1 MNIKEKYSIFVLVLV
16 FIFTSK
22 FFQSTPFENLFFQ
35 IQAIFLFFLLIFI
48 LLYFLTKLLNQSKF
62 NKIILYF
69 TFLIIFIP
77 IYSAINS
84 NFQFGQPY
92 FYGILSQRDWLLLGV
107 GIWVFY
113 SLIENKFSFD
123 SLEKSF
129 LFLIWTSLIFFS
141 LIVLTYDPSEL
152 SDKSNFVFNTEDRGL
167 RFKFQNFFIT
177 FGAMYYFIKFDV
189 LRNKKYLFILM
200 LFLIYILFVIQGRT
214 YMLILASTFFLYY
227 IFNYPINK
235 ILIKGFKII
244 SFLILGIFIISFI
257 APNYLDRMVTLFAQM
272 FTVLTGEMSNDNS
285 SNARIWT
292 SLTVLNYFEHNDLS
306 IYFGTG
312 RLSNQWNNGYERL
325 FGYFYPEDIGLL
337 GGLFLYGILGLFL
350 LIIIPYFWII
360 REIRATR
367 NENDIF
373 ILTIKYMLVLSI
385 IRLLQGGLYFGPDI
399 WIVLFFILYAYNYKK
414 GINYEGK

>member
-107 GIWVFY
+107 GIWIFY
-113 SLIENKFSFD
+113 SLIENKVSFD
-123 SLEKSF
+123 SIERSF

-200 LFLIYILFVIQGRT
+200 LLLIYILFVIQGRT
-214 YMLILASTFFLYY
+214 YMLMLASTFFLYY

-312 RLSNQWNNGYERL
+312 RLSHQWNNGYERL

>member
-1 MNIKEKYSIFVLVLV
+1 
-16 FIFTSK
+16 
-22 FFQSTPFENLFFQ
+22 
-35 IQAIFLFFLLIFI
+35 
-48 LLYFLTKLLNQSKF
+48 
-62 NKIILYF
+62 
-69 TFLIIFIP
+69 
-77 IYSAINS
+77 
-84 NFQFGQPY
+84 
-92 FYGILSQRDWLLLGV
+92 
-107 GIWVFY
+107 
-113 SLIENKFSFD
+113 
-123 SLEKSF
+123 
-129 LFLIWTSLIFFS
+129 
-141 LIVLTYDPSEL
+141 
-152 SDKSNFVFNTEDRGL
+152 
-167 RFKFQNFFIT
+167 
-177 FGAMYYFIKFDV
+177 
-189 LRNKKYLFILM
+189 
-200 LFLIYILFVIQGRT
+200 
-214 YMLILASTFFLYY
+214 
-227 IFNYPINK
+227 
-235 ILIKGFKII
+235 
-244 SFLILGIFIISFI
+244 
-257 APNYLDRMVTLFAQM
+257 MVTLFAQM

-312 RLSNQWNNGYERL
+312 RLSHQWNNGYERL